1 MPITP
6 EDLAAIPEEHR
17 KVIAR
22 WLIQR
27 SETFTSS
34 WMLPSDAAAI
44 IQSALTGSAVDIAD
58 PLSDDSTTDHA
69 TRVLD
74 TLR

>member
-1 MPITP
+1 MTITP

-17 KVIAR
+17 KIIAR
-22 WLIQR
+22 WFIQR
-27 SETFTSS
+27 AETFEPS
-34 WMLPSDAAAI
+34 WVLSWDAATI
-44 IQSALTGSAVDIAD
+44 IRGVLTGSAVDLAD
-58 PLSDDSTTDHA
+58 PLSDDSTTGHA